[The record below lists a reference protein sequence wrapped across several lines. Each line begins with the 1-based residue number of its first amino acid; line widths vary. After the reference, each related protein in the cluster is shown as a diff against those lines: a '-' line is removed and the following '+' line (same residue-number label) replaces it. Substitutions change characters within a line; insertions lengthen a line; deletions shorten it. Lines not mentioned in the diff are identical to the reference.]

1 MMSKGKK
8 SFNNQTSFADTNY
21 VTPFEQ
27 NPVTSSKRT
36 YVYSLQTTTT
46 LTTVTEENTFE
57 FISRCEV
64 SFTLHSTSFTFTC
77 HDSHSSSR
85 NPTRISRS
93 CLREQI
99 ANVLTAF
106 NAYFSTT
113 YTVSSN

>member
-8 SFNNQTSFADTNY
+8 SFNNQTSFAGTNY
-21 VTPFEQ
+21 VTPFQQ
-27 NPVTSSKRT
+27 NPVTRSKRT
-36 YVYSLQTTTT
+36 HVYSLQTTT

-57 FISRCEV
+57 FISRRGV

-85 NPTRISRS
+85 NPTRFSRS
-93 CLREQI
+93 RLREQI

-106 NAYFSTT
+106 NAYFSTM
-113 YTVSSN
+113 YTVSAN